1 LLNLTGMEQLE
12 VYIQS
17 SFQTEA
23 TEAQTISSFFQ
34 PRSLK
39 KGEFL
44 FRSGRPCNAMAFL
57 AEGLIRIYLEVGDK
71 EVTQWI
77 LTKDYFTTDLS
88 SFVMGK
94 PGRWNMQALEDSDI
108 WVIQKEDYQKL
119 ATVVPRWI
127 EFERMLLIHCFVY
140 MEERV
145 FNLLSMSAEERFQQL
160 LIQQPDL
167 FNKVPLQYLASM
179 MGMTPETLSRLRK
192 KMLT

>member
-1 LLNLTGMEQLE
+1 MEQLE
-12 VYIQS
+12 VFIQS

-34 PRSLK
+34 PRTLK

-44 FRSGRPCNAMAFL
+44 FRAGRPCNAMAFL
-57 AEGLIRIYLEVGDK
+57 AAGLIRIYLEAGDK

-94 PGRWNMQALEDSDI
+94 PGRWNMQAIEDAEI

-119 ATVVPRWI
+119 AAAVPRWI

-160 LIQQPDL
+160 FIQQPDL

>member
-1 LLNLTGMEQLE
+1 MEQLQ

-17 SFQTEA
+17 SFQTEV
-23 TEAQTISSFFQ
+23 TEAETISSFFQ
-34 PRSLK
+34 PRDLK

-44 FRSGRPCNAMAFL
+44 FRAGRPCNAMAFL
-57 AEGLIRIYLEVGDK
+57 ASGLIRIFLEAGDK

-88 SFVMGK
+88 SFVMDK
-94 PGRWNMQALEDSDI
+94 PGRWNMQALEDCEI
-108 WVIQKEDYQKL
+108 WVIQKEDYRKL
-119 ATVVPRWI
+119 AQAVPRWI

-145 FNLLSMSAEERFQQL
+145 FNFISMSAEERFQQL
-160 LIQQPDL
+160 FIQQPDL

-192 KMLT
+192 KQLT